1 MSHNG
6 KHRQDRSGPEQRQHF
21 RINAE
26 LRISVASLEGKEQPE
41 IWAHAE
47 EGGVSVLVAPKRF
60 QLRKARTRIGEE
72 QPRPVNISAGGMRAG
87 FGPEAGDRETP
98 QAEAGDPVGIL
109 LELKTEEDEKGT
121 LVNIP
126 AEVVWV
132 ENTPRWQYM
141 AFKFGEMPA
150 GIERVLSQ
158 FVTETERRR
167 LRSS

>member
-6 KHRQDRSGPEQRQHF
+6 KHRQERSGPEQRQHF

-26 LRISVASLEGKEQPE
+26 LRISVAPVEGKEQPE
-41 IWAHAE
+41 VWAYSE
-47 EGGVSVLVAPKRF
+47 EGAVSPLVAPKRF
-60 QLRKARTRIGEE
+60 QLRKARTRIQEE
-72 QPRPVNISAGGMRAG
+72 QQRPVNISAGGMRAG
-87 FGPEAGDRETP
+87 FGPEAGDRKTP
-98 QAEAGDPVGIL
+98 QVEAGDQVGVL

-121 LVNIP
+121 LVHVP
-126 AEVVWV
+126 GVVVWV
-132 ENTPRWQYM
+132 ENTPRWVYM
-141 AFKFGEMPA
+141 AFKFGEMPD